1 MLNNN
6 KLEDYGLFIANINLI
21 LDFWIKVKNS
31 KLS

>member
-21 LDFWIKVKNS
+21 LDFWNNAKIKV
-31 KLS
+31 